1 MKPPFLIFPV
11 IDYFVVYFLPQFH
24 ILQVVSKRDNIQT
37 HGGMS
42 EASAEGTQHS
52 VRIEG
57 KHLNHLDHCCP
68 RCQVRMEEE
77 LAFSDWINTNLG
89 QDPTLAHILPIQV
102 SFSFAFLPGL
112 EIKPLM
118 QDHHLYEAVKDGIL
132 LCKVITDHL
141 LVFILLL

>member
-11 IDYFVVYFLPQFH
+11 IDYFVVYFLPQLH

-112 EIKPLM
+112 EIKSPNAGSPSL
-118 QDHHLYEAVKDGIL
+118 
-132 LCKVITDHL
+132 
-141 LVFILLL
+141 